1 MNWFHLPLL
10 LAAFAA
16 AGAAGSCAAAP
27 PASPAKVSAPVSP
40 YGAGFAGTV
49 PAPTRSDSGE
59 DSAAA
64 DRRRI
69 QEAIDRA
76 QGKLREFDNQRM
88 RQ

>member
-1 MNWFHLPLL
+1 MRWFRFPLI

-16 AGAAGSCAAAP
+16 ACAAGSCAAAP
-27 PASPAKVSAPVSP
+27 PAKVPTPVSR

-49 PAPTRSDSGE
+49 PAPTKSDSGE

-64 DRRRI
+64 ERRRII

-76 QGKLREFDNQRM
+76 QERLREFDNQRM
-88 RQ
+88 PQ